1 MLLVVPGHNAIK
13 REVGIQAYG
22 ESVDAADDSWD
33 AEAAAAAAA
42 AGAPTNAAGA
52 MAKVVDNRA
61 SAWGR
66 ESARA
71 SCEPAREKV
80 QTIGMGSQCE
90 LGKEGE
96 IGRVSRGE
104 APVS

>member
-1 MLLVVPGHNAIK
+1 
-13 REVGIQAYG
+13 VGIQAYG